1 MSTSVAGGET
11 LVVKAALDDAIVLF
25 RAQRDVSFTA
35 LRQRVYDKFARS
47 EHMSLRRA
55 FVLAYVPPHSGAG
68 DKRVSTISSMS
79 MGSVDWARAVPLRN
93 EEDWATA
100 LMICGLKITLRVSN
114 LTTTP

>member
-1 MSTSVAGGET
+1 MSTSVAGGES
-11 LVVKAALDDAIVLF
+11 LIVKAALDDAVVLF
-25 RAQRDVSFTA
+25 RAQRDVSFTE
-35 LRQRVYDKFARS
+35 LRRRVYDRFARS

-68 DKRVSTISSMS
+68 DNRVSAI
-79 MGSVDWARAVPLRN
+79 GSVDWARAVPLRN